1 MAAQRQSSFVAVS
14 RASLTAGA
22 ALALT
27 RVFGG
32 AGWVGALAIA
42 AFLPAA
48 IFAISERRR
57 WHWLAAP
64 LLTLVAGL
72 WLAIIVDTPSETVLG
87 IPGTEAVS
95 TFWTDLTNAPHV
107 LRSATVPVVPIGA
120 ALVLAVVATLVC
132 ALATELI
139 ARRLDAPLGAIGPS
153 VALFVAVCALGS
165 GRWAPTTA
173 IYAAVVLLYL
183 IALQHADMTAR
194 RTWFQSTRARRSQY
208 AAGGIVAGVIIVAL
222 AIVFGPLFPG
232 ARGDA
237 WINYRSLGAGKGASV
252 LNTPSPLVSI
262 STKLEGQNSDRQ
274 VFTVKTSNKK
284 GYYWRVI
291 ALDTL
296 VRGDWAMNADRKPV
310 SNLEGADNDPGSTLV
325 EQTFTLGPIDPY
337 WLPAAYRPIDIDL
350 DNSNVLPGSASL
362 FLDGNL
368 NNSRYQV
375 VSEIAGPSAER
386 LADVEMFEMEAQ
398 AEFTELPGGFSSR
411 ARTLA
416 DEVTAGKTKPYEI
429 AAALEAFFQTEGG
442 FVYDQ
447 SVDLRSSTRAI
458 ETFLFETRR
467 GFCEQ
472 FAAAFAELARHKGL
486 PTRIAVGYQQGT
498 YDAKA
503 SEWKVK
509 EKDAHAW
516 PEVWLGEE
524 IGWYAFEPTPSR
536 FNGTNGRGDPAA
548 ANQNPG
554 QNPAQPTTTTAASTP
569 GSTPGSTPNSVAPPP
584 GQIHVEPDAAT
595 ETKPRSTGEK
605 VLTALLLALI
615 LTIVAG
621 TTLLIVLVVR
631 AARRT
636 KHRRTNPDPRRRV
649 LGAWTEALERLTA
662 AGVARRPSATSLE
675 FALRQAPAEGAGDAG
690 PPLMELARLHTA
702 ALYAAESP
710 TDADAD
716 QAWGYVDTI
725 DAAVKARVGR
735 IERWKNRIQA
745 LRHDRP
751 ARDAEPTDAE
761 TVEDIDVR
769 APVPVS

>member
-1 MAAQRQSSFVAVS
+1 MAAQRQSSFVALS

-32 AGWVGALAIA
+32 SGWIGALAIA

-48 IFAISERRR
+48 IFAIAERRR

-64 LLTLVAGL
+64 LLTLVVGL
-72 WLAIIVDTPSETVLG
+72 WLAVLVDSPSETVAGL
-87 IPGTEAVS
+87 PGPGALS
-95 TFWTDLTNAPHV
+95 TFRADLADAPHV
-107 LRSATVPVVPIGA
+107 LRSATVPVTPIGA
-120 ALVLAVVATLVC
+120 ALVLALVATLVC

-183 IALQHADMTAR
+183 MALQHADMTAR
-194 RTWFQSTRARRSQY
+194 RTWFQSTSARRSQY
-208 AAGGIVAGVIIVAL
+208 AAGGLIAGVIIVAL

-274 VFTVKTSNKK
+274 VFSVKTSNKQ

-291 ALDTL
+291 ALDTI
-296 VRGDWAMNADRKPV
+296 VRGDWSMNADRKSV
-310 SNLEGADNDPGSTLV
+310 SNLEGPDGLPGSTRV
-325 EQTFTLGPIDPY
+325 EQNFTLGPIDPY

-350 DNSNVLPGSASL
+350 DDANVLPGSASL
-362 FLDGNL
+362 FLNGNL

-375 VSEIAGPSAER
+375 VSEIASPSAER
-386 LADVEMFEMEAQ
+386 LADI
-398 AEFTELPGGFSSR
+398 EFSDLATQEELTDLPDNFSGR
-411 ARTLA
+411 ARDLA
-416 DEVTAGKTKPYEI
+416 DEVTAGKSKPYEI
-429 AAALEAFFQTEGG
+429 AAELEAYFQTKGN

-458 ETFLFETRR
+458 DTFLFDTKR

-498 YDAKA
+498 YDEKT

-516 PEVWLGEE
+516 PEVWLGDE

-548 ANQNPG
+548 ANQPAEE
-554 QNPAQPTTTTAASTP
+554 NPAQSTTTTPGTTP
-569 GSTPGSTPNSVAPPP
+569 ATTPGSTPNSVAPP
-584 GQIHVEPDAAT
+584 GQVNVNPDPAA
-595 ETKPRSTGEK
+595 ESKPRSTGAK
-605 VLTALLLALI
+605 ILTALV
-615 LTIVAG
+615 VAVV
-621 TTLLIVLVVR
+621 LLIVLAAILVTVLVIR
-631 AARRT
+631 TARRT
-636 KHRRTNPDPRRRV
+636 KHRRTDPDARRRV

-675 FALRQAPAEGAGDAG
+675 FALRQAPADGAGDAG
-690 PPLMELARLHTA
+690 PPLMDLARLHTA
-702 ALYAAESP
+702 ALYAPEPP
-710 TDADAD
+710 TEADAD
-716 QAWGYVDTI
+716 QAWQYVDTI

-735 IERWKNRIQA
+735 VERWKNRIQA
-745 LRHDRP
+745 MRHDRP
-751 ARDAEPTDAE
+751 DRDAEPDDAE
-761 TVEDIDVR
+761 AVEEIDPR

>member
-1 MAAQRQSSFVAVS
+1 MAAQRQPSFVAIS
-14 RASLTAGA
+14 RAGLTAGA

-42 AFLPAA
+42 AFAPAA
-48 IFAISERRR
+48 IFAIAERRR

-64 LLTLVAGL
+64 LLTLAGGL
-72 WLAIIVDTPSETVLG
+72 WLAVVADAPSETVIG
-87 IPGTEAVS
+87 IPGGAALS
-95 TFWTDLTNAPHV
+95 TFWTDLGDAPQV
-107 LRSATVPVVPIGA
+107 LRNATVPVEPIGA
-120 ALVLAVVATLVC
+120 ALVLATVATLIC

-165 GRWAPTTA
+165 GQWAPTTA
-173 IYAAVVLLYL
+173 IYAAVVVLYL
-183 IALQHADMTAR
+183 IALQQADMTAR

-208 AAGGIVAGVIIVAL
+208 AAGGVVAGVIVVAL

-237 WINYRSLGAGKGASV
+237 WINYRSLGAGQGASV

-262 STKLEGQNSDRQ
+262 SAKLEGQNSDRQ
-274 VFTVKTSNKK
+274 VFTVKTSNDE

-291 ALDTL
+291 ALDTI
-296 VRGDWAMNADRKPV
+296 VRGDWSMNADRKSV
-310 SNLEGADNDPGSTLV
+310 SNLEGAQNAPGSTQV
-325 EQTFTLGPIDPY
+325 EQTFSLGPIDPY

-350 DNSNVLPGSASL
+350 DETNVLPASASL
-362 FLDGNL
+362 FLNGNL
-368 NNSRYQV
+368 VNSRYEV
-375 VSEIAGPSAER
+375 VSEIADPTTER
-386 LADVEMFEMEAQ
+386 LDAVEFVDLASQ
-398 AEFTELPGGFSSR
+398 QELVDLPNSFSDR
-411 ARTLA
+411 ARALA
-416 DEVTAGKTKPYEI
+416 DEITADKTKPYEI
-429 AAALEAFFQTEGG
+429 ATALEEYFQTKGN

-447 SVDLRSSTRAI
+447 TVDLRSSTRAI
-458 ETFLFETRR
+458 DTFLFETRR

-498 YDAKA
+498 FDEKTN
-503 SEWKVK
+503 EWKVK

-548 ANQNPG
+548 ANQETET
-554 QNPAQPTTTTAASTP
+554 NPAASSTTTPGTTP
-569 GSTPGSTPNSVAPPP
+569 ATTPGSTPNSVTPP
-584 GQIHVEPDAAT
+584 GQVNVDPDAAT
-595 ETKPRSTGEK
+595 AAEPRSTGEK
-605 VLTALLLALI
+605 ILTALLVTLVLVI
-615 LTIVAG
+615 GVAAAIIA
-621 TTLLIVLVVR
+621 TLVVR
-631 AARRT
+631 TTRRT
-636 KHRRTNPDPRRRV
+636 KHRRSDPDPRRRV

-662 AGVARRPSATSLE
+662 AGVARRPAATSLE
-675 FALRQAPAEGAGDAG
+675 FALRQAPADGAGDAG
-690 PPLMELARLHTA
+690 PPLMDLARLHTA
-702 ALYAAESP
+702 ALYSHEPPTAAE
-710 TDADAD
+710 AER
-716 QAWGYVDTI
+716 AWEYVDTI

-735 IERWKNRIQA
+735 VERWKNRIQA
-745 LRHDRP
+745 MRHDRP
-751 ARDAEPTDAE
+751 DRDAEPDDAE
-761 TVEDIDVR
+761 GVEDIDTR